1 MARNPKV
8 IIVDGSIEGRSELHK
23 MLSLAH
29 IAVLGEAGYGVE
41 AHSLVEDV
49 QPDVALIGVE
59 EPVARGL
66 QTIESLYAAFPT
78 LPLIVY
84 SSLQDGPSVRR
95 AMLAGA
101 RDYLT
106 QPVDPDAVASSIRTI
121 ITQEEQRVQR
131 QAGATPTAPTATA
144 GGTVI
149 TVFGAKGGIGKT
161 TIATNLASDLVRE
174 TIQSVALVDMDTRF
188 GDVAIMMDIPVER
201 NIADLT
207 RRIDQVD
214 RTNIKDYLVQHSSGV
229 GILPAPSHP
238 GDWNVITPDHIE
250 QVVRLLAQTH
260 DFVIL
265 DTPGTFNEMVAAA
278 LEMATVVLLVTS
290 MDIASIKDTVLALN
304 MLKSW
309 SFPREKV
316 KLAINHA
323 NVANSVKDRDIVRTL
338 EYDVFW
344 QIPYDESVTK
354 STQLGHP
361 IVLTKPGSKVGS
373 NIIDLAR
380 LMGGVRVQKR
390 TSVFGKLLRR

>member
-8 IIVDGSIEGRSELHK
+8 IIVDGNLEARSELHK
-23 MLSLAH
+23 MLALAH
-29 IAVLGEAGYGVE
+29 VAVLGEAGYGVD
-41 AHSLVEDV
+41 AQTLVEDA
-49 QPDVALIGVE
+49 QPDVALVGVE

-66 QTIESLYAAFPT
+66 QTVEALSASYPN
-78 LPLIVY
+78 LPIIVY
-84 SSLQDGPSVRR
+84 SSLADGASVRR

-106 QPVDPDAVASSIRTI
+106 QPLDAETVIGSIRMVLD
-121 ITQEEQRVQR
+121 QEEHRQRRLTGEVPQM
-131 QAGATPTAPTATA
+131 AAA

-161 TIATNLASDLVRE
+161 TIATNLATALVRE
-174 TIQSVALVDMDTRF
+174 TGQTVALVDMDTRF
-188 GDVAIMMDIPVER
+188 GDVAIMMDVPVDR

-207 RRIDQVD
+207 RRLDHVD
-214 RTNIKDYLVQHSSGV
+214 RTNIKEYLVPHSSGV
-229 GILPAPSHP
+229 AILPAPSHP
-238 GDWNVITPDHIE
+238 GDWNVVSPDHIE
-250 QVVRLLAQTH
+250 QIVRLLAQTH

-290 MDIASIKDTVLALN
+290 MDVASIKDTVLALN
-304 MLKSW
+304 MLRSW

-323 NVANSVKDRDIVRTL
+323 NVANSVKEKDVVRTL
-338 EYDVFW
+338 EYEVFW

-354 STQLGHP
+354 STQLGQP
-361 IVLTKPGSKVGS
+361 IVLTKPNSRVGA
-373 NIIDLAR
+373 NLIDLAR
-380 LMGGVRVQKR
+380 VIAGVRPRQR
-390 TSVFGKLLRR
+390 SVFERLLRR

>member
-8 IIVDGSIEGRSELHK
+8 IIVDGNLEARSELHK
-23 MLSLAH
+23 MLALAH
-29 IAVLGEAGYGVE
+29 VAVLGEAGYGVD
-41 AHSLVEDV
+41 AQTLVEDA

-66 QTIESLYAAFPT
+66 QTVEALSASYPN
-78 LPLIVY
+78 LPIIVY
-84 SSLQDGPSVRR
+84 SSLADGASVRR

-106 QPVDPDAVASSIRTI
+106 QPLDADTVISSIRMVLD
-121 ITQEEQRVQR
+121 QEEHRQRRMTGEVPQV
-131 QAGATPTAPTATA
+131 ATA

-161 TIATNLASDLVRE
+161 TIATNLATALVRE
-174 TIQSVALVDMDTRF
+174 TGQTVALVDMDTRF
-188 GDVAIMMDIPVER
+188 GDVAIMMDVPVDR

-207 RRIDQVD
+207 RRLDHVD
-214 RTNIKDYLVQHSSGV
+214 RSNIKEYLVQHSSGV
-229 GILPAPSHP
+229 AILPAPSHP
-238 GDWNVITPDHIE
+238 GDWNVVSPDHIE
-250 QVVRLLAQTH
+250 QIVRLLAQTH

-290 MDIASIKDTVLALN
+290 MDVASIKDTVLALN
-304 MLKSW
+304 MLRSW

-323 NVANSVKDRDIVRTL
+323 NVANSVKEKDVVRTL
-338 EYDVFW
+338 EYEVFW
-344 QIPYDESVTK
+344 QIPYDEAVTK
-354 STQLGHP
+354 STQLGQP
-361 IVLTKPGSKVGS
+361 IVLTKPNSRVGS
-373 NIIDLAR
+373 NLIDLAR
-380 LMGGVRVQKR
+380 VIAGVRPRQR
-390 TSVFGKLLRR
+390 SVFERLLRR